1 VTSQGSPYAR
11 FKRALATGDLDVIR
25 LAAAE
30 LPRVRLDDALR
41 ICILLATDPERY
53 ERAAARWLGR
63 FCLEAKTATLDD
75 VDVALTAL
83 QELPELPENAN
94 VLGRLCRV
102 HNLR

>member
-41 ICILLATDPERY
+41 ICILLVPDSVRY
-53 ERAAARWLGR
+53 QRAAARWLGR

-75 VDVALTAL
+75 VDAALTAL
-83 QELPELPENAN
+83 QELPELPDSAN
-94 VLGRLCRV
+94 VLGRLCRT
-102 HNLR
+102 HDLQ